1 LRSHLDQVEIE
12 LAGDV
17 KGLGKGLDA
26 ELLPLCGYEANLA
39 SPDAIVDPGLIG
51 GRCGYA
57 ASLLWIRR
65 MICPRKRRTSGKQ
78 RPPRRSIDP
87 ALQHLAVRTGGGAVS
102 R

>member
-17 KGLGKGLDA
+17 EGLGERFDP
-26 ELLPLCGYEANLA
+26 ELLSIGGDEADLA

-57 ASLLWIRR
+57 ASLLDDGR
-65 MICPRKRRTSGKQ
+65 
-78 RPPRRSIDP
+78 
-87 ALQHLAVRTGGGAVS
+87 
-102 R
+102 